1 MSTPASAIS
10 CSELTKRF
18 GAFAAVD
25 RVSFEVFNAGGDA
38 NNHTKQSI
46 VNLIQRRLPTARI
59 TYEEG
64 SGDCWCNKT
73 QHIMGPDREIV
84 ARTVCTPGRSC
95 YEETY

>member
-1 MSTPASAIS
+1 MAFQKSYDSSLPITSAPCIHMRS
-10 CSELTKRF
+10 KAIYVMGSLKSSHHP
-18 GAFAAVD
+18 D
-25 RVSFEVFNAGGDA
+25 
-38 NNHTKQSI
+38 
-46 VNLIQRRLPTARI
+46 
-59 TYEEG
+59 EEG